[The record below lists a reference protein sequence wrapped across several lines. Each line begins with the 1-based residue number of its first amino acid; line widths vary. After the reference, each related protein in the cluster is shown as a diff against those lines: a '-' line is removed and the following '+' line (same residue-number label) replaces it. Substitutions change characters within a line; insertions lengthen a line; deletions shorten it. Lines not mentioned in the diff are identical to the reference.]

1 MLISCLLANADMNR
15 KQKKSKYKRSEE
27 TSSSAGSTPS
37 YVSSIH
43 THDYYFIHV
52 HTLLHNFLPVD
63 NTNVPCFVV
72 NTI

>member
-1 MLISCLLANADMNR
+1 MNR
-15 KQKKSKYKRSEE
+15 KKKKSKYKRSEE
-27 TSSSAGSTPS
+27 TSSSARSTPS

-52 HTLLHNFLPVD
+52 HTLLHDFLPVD
-63 NTNVPCFVV
+63 NTNVPYFVV

>member
-27 TSSSAGSTPS
+27 TSSSASSTPS

-52 HTLLHNFLPVD
+52 HTLLHIFYLLITLMYDVL
-63 NTNVPCFVV
+63 
-72 NTI
+72 